1 MSIKTSIVLCTY
13 NEAKYIENTINKLEQ
28 NIKNLEIIIVDD
40 SSTDGTVEI
49 LKKINYSNK
58 YKIIYRKKSRSLASA
73 FARGMVET
81 SGEYVGWI
89 DTNMSELAPKF
100 DNIINELN
108 KGTDLVVLSRYI
120 EGGGDER
127 VWLRAMASKYFNKFC
142 RIIFNVD
149 TKDLT
154 SSIFLMKRKILD
166 EVTILGYGHGE
177 FFLEFLY
184 NVHKKGYSV
193 SEIPYVQKKDE
204 DIENSKSAP
213 NLIKFFYHG
222 FMYFLRILTTI
233 LRRKN

>member
-13 NEAKYIENTINKLEQ
+13 NEANYIANTIKELEN
-28 NIKNLEIIIVDD
+28 NIKNLEIVIVDD

-49 LKKINYSNK
+49 LKKLNIKNN
-58 YKIIYRKKSRSLASA
+58 YKIIFRQKSRSLASA

-81 SGEYVGWI
+81 TGEHVGWI
-89 DTNMSELAPKF
+89 DTNMAELAPKF
-100 DNIINELN
+100 DLCVKELETS
-108 KGTDLVVLSRYI
+108 TDLVVLSRYI
-120 EGGGDER
+120 DGGGDNR
-127 VWLRAMASKYFNKFC
+127 VFLRAMASKYFNKFC
-142 RIIFNVD
+142 RFVFNVK

-184 NVHKKGYSV
+184 NVHKKGYNV
-193 SEIPYVQKKDE
+193 SEIPYIQKKDE
-204 DIENSKSAP
+204 DISNSKSAP
-213 NLIKFFYHG
+213 NLFKFFYHG
-222 FMYFLRILTTI
+222 FMYFLRILVTI

>member
-13 NEAKYIENTINKLEQ
+13 NEANYIANTIRELEN
-28 NIKNLEIIIVDD
+28 NIKNLEIVIVDD

-49 LKKINYSNK
+49 LKKLNIKNN
-58 YKIIYRKKSRSLASA
+58 YKIIFRQKSRSLASA

-81 SGEYVGWI
+81 TGEYVGWI
-89 DTNMSELAPKF
+89 DTNMAELAPKF
-100 DNIINELN
+100 DLCLKELETS
-108 KGTDLVVLSRYI
+108 TDLVVLSRYI
-120 EGGGDER
+120 DGGGDDR
-127 VWLRAMASKYFNKFC
+127 VLLRAMASKYFNKFC
-142 RIIFNVD
+142 RFIFNVK

-184 NVHKKGYSV
+184 NVHKKGYTV
-193 SEIPYVQKKDE
+193 SEIPYIQKKDE
-204 DIENSKSAP
+204 DISNSKSAP
-213 NLIKFFYHG
+213 NLFKFFYHG
-222 FMYFLRILTTI
+222 FMYFLRILVTI